1 MLTQR
6 DNMMTVTSKTT
17 SSTTKLFPAMLTL
30 VLGSTLVLSGCQATK
45 NLLGK
50 RDNGS
55 LDYQQSKKLA
65 PIELPAAQETAP
77 FVPLYST
84 PNAGANTLQLQNE
97 SGNQYQLPKPQRA
110 VSNTSN

>member
-1 MLTQR
+1 
-6 DNMMTVTSKTT
+6 MMKVSSKTVNV
-17 SSTTKLFPAMLTL
+17 FPALLTV

-45 NLLGK
+45 SLLGK

>member
-1 MLTQR
+1 
-6 DNMMTVTSKTT
+6 MMTVTSKIA
-17 SSTTKLFPAMLTL
+17 SSPTKLFPAMLTL

>member
-1 MLTQR
+1 
-6 DNMMTVTSKTT
+6 MMTVTSKTV
-17 SSTTKLFPAMLTL
+17 SSTTAKILPAMLTL

-110 VSNTSN
+110 VSNASN

>member
-1 MLTQR
+1 
-6 DNMMTVTSKTT
+6 MMKT
-17 SSTTKLFPAMLTL
+17 SSTTAKIFPAILTL
-30 VLGSTLVLSGCQATK
+30 VLGSTLVLSGCQSTK

-65 PIELPAAQETAP
+65 PIELPASQETAP

-84 PNAGANTLQLQNE
+84 PNAGANTLTLQNE

-110 VSNTSN
+110 VSNQ

>member
-1 MLTQR
+1 
-6 DNMMTVTSKTT
+6 MMTVTSKTA

-30 VLGSTLVLSGCQATK
+30 VLGSTLVLSGCQSTK
-45 NLLGK
+45 DLLGK

-77 FVPLYST
+77 FVPLYPT
-84 PNAGANTLQLQNE
+84 PNVGANTLKLKNE

-110 VSNTSN
+110 VSNASN

>member
-1 MLTQR
+1 
-6 DNMMTVTSKTT
+6 MMTVTSKTT

>member
-1 MLTQR
+1 
-6 DNMMTVTSKTT
+6 MMTVSSKTV
-17 SSTTKLFPAMLTL
+17 SSTTKLFPVMLTL

-65 PIELPAAQETAP
+65 PIELPAVQETAP

-84 PNAGANTLQLQNE
+84 PNAGANTLKLQNE

>member
-1 MLTQR
+1 
-6 DNMMTVTSKTT
+6 MMTVTSKTA

-77 FVPLYST
+77 FVSLYST
-84 PNAGANTLQLQNE
+84 PNAGANTLKLQNE
-97 SGNQYQLPKPQRA
+97 SGNQYELPKPQRA

>member
-1 MLTQR
+1 
-6 DNMMTVTSKTT
+6 MMTVTSKTV

-84 PNAGANTLQLQNE
+84 PNAGANTLKLQNE

>member
-1 MLTQR
+1 
-6 DNMMTVTSKTT
+6 MMKT
-17 SSTTKLFPAMLTL
+17 SSTTAKIFPAMLTL
-30 VLGSTLVLSGCQATK
+30 VLGSTLVLSGCQSTK

-84 PNAGANTLQLQNE
+84 PNAGANTLTLQNE

-110 VSNTSN
+110 VSNQ

>member
-1 MLTQR
+1 
-6 DNMMTVTSKTT
+6 MMTVTSKTV

-45 NLLGK
+45 DLLGK

-84 PNAGANTLQLQNE
+84 PNAGANTLKLQNE

>member
-1 MLTQR
+1 
-6 DNMMTVTSKTT
+6 MMKT
-17 SSTTKLFPAMLTL
+17 SSTTAKIFPTMLTL

-77 FVPLYST
+77 FVPLYAT
-84 PNAGANTLQLQNE
+84 PNTGANTLTLQNE
-97 SGNQYQLPKPQRA
+97 SVNQYQLPKPQRA
-110 VSNTSN
+110 VSNP